1 MRGLFSEDKIFHRAQ
16 FCLDGPEVVWPSWG
30 NKGTSSGTLVQSIED
45 TVLQDHLVKISQLS
59 RDQHPDAALP
69 VQPPDM
75 LNGSSHKASLSL
87 MHNALHEEI
96 DQFCKQVAAGNLVR
110 RPYINWAV
118 KRVTRCLQVLWPRS
132 RTNLFGSNATGLAL
146 PTSDVDLVVSLPP
159 VRNLEPIKEA
169 GILEGRNGIKET
181 CLQHA
186 ARCLTNQDWVRS
198 DSLKT
203 VENTAIPVI
212 MLVADV
218 PCDTNTFNEYSSVL
232 DSSQEY
238 SVNVLGE
245 QGSPPQSDTSSSEG
259 SAMLVSS
266 KLNKDDCDIVQSI
279 RLDIS
284 FKSPSH
290 TGLQTTEL
298 VRELTQQFPAVV
310 PLALILKKFL
320 ADRSLDHPYSGG
332 LSSYCLVLLI
342 VRFLQHE
349 HHLGRPINQNLGSLL
364 MDFLYFFGNIFDP
377 RHMRI
382 SIQGS
387 GIYLNRERGHSIDPI
402 HIDDPLCPAN
412 NVGRNCFRI
421 HQCIKA
427 FADAFA
433 VLENELLQFSSEC
446 SMPASSFNI
455 LKKII
460 PSIDSD
466 GL

>member
-1 MRGLFSEDKIFHRAQ
+1 
-16 FCLDGPEVVWPSWG
+16 
-30 NKGTSSGTLVQSIED
+30 
-45 TVLQDHLVKISQLS
+45 
-59 RDQHPDAALP
+59 
-69 VQPPDM
+69 
-75 LNGSSHKASLSL
+75 
-87 MHNALHEEI
+87 
-96 DQFCKQVAAGNLVR
+96 
-110 RPYINWAV
+110 
-118 KRVTRCLQVLWPRS
+118 
-132 RTNLFGSNATGLAL
+132 
-146 PTSDVDLVVSLPP
+146 
-159 VRNLEPIKEA
+159 
-169 GILEGRNGIKET
+169 LEGRNGIKET

-245 QGSPPQSDTSSSEG
+245 QGSPPRSDTSSSEG
-259 SAMLVSS
+259 STMLVSS

-364 MDFLYFFGNIFDP
+364 MDFLYFFG
-377 RHMRI
+377 
-382 SIQGS
+382 
-387 GIYLNRERGHSIDPI
+387 
-402 HIDDPLCPAN
+402 
-412 NVGRNCFRI
+412 
-421 HQCIKA
+421 
-427 FADAFA
+427 
-433 VLENELLQFSSEC
+433 
-446 SMPASSFNI
+446 
-455 LKKII
+455 
-460 PSIDSD
+460 
-466 GL
+466 